1 MIKEIAE
8 EFDKQSRLNTLNLL
22 KQIKDLEY
30 EVVPR
35 RSALEYNSKEE
46 NKSITIWFSSY
57 SKKIEK
63 ICIDS
68 TVTAWGN
75 NILSVTTGLNTKG
88 VKIIS
93 EELFTKYFGD
103 KK

>member
-1 MIKEIAE
+1 M
-8 EFDKQSRLNTLNLL
+8 

-35 RSALEYNSKEE
+35 RSAIQHNNKEE

-68 TVTAWGN
+68 TVTAWGD

-88 VKIIS
+88 VTAIS
-93 EELFTKYFGD
+93 EELYTKYFGG
-103 KK
+103 K

>member
-8 EFDKQSRLNTLNLL
+8 EFDKQNRINVLRLLE
-22 KQIKDLEY
+22 KIKDLEY

-35 RSALEYNSKEE
+35 RSAIEYNSKEE
-46 NKSITIWFSSY
+46 NKSILIWFSSY

-68 TVTAWGN
+68 TVSAWGD
-75 NILSVTTGLNTKG
+75 NILTVTTGLNTKG
-88 VKIIS
+88 VTKIS
-93 EELFTKYFGD
+93 EELHTKYFGG
-103 KK
+103 K

>member
-8 EFDKQSRLNTLNLL
+8 EYISKNKENILNLL

-35 RSALEYNSKEE
+35 RNAIQYNSKEE
-46 NKSITIWFSSY
+46 NKSIIIWFSSY

-68 TVTAWGN
+68 TVTAWGD
-75 NILSVTTGLNTKG
+75 NILTVTTGLNTKG
-88 VKIIS
+88 VTAIS
-93 EELFTKYFGD
+93 EELYTKYFGG
-103 KK
+103 K

>member
-8 EFDKQSRLNTLNLL
+8 EFEKQNRINVLNLL

-35 RSALEYNSKEE
+35 RSAIQYNSKEE

-68 TVTAWGN
+68 TVTAWGD

-88 VKIIS
+88 VMAIS
-93 EELFTKYFGD
+93 EELYTKYFGGA
-103 KK
+103 K